1 MSIAIKA
8 PLHKRAETVAY
19 DRDRLGLQLAKQL
32 TESTGLT
39 FSDPTPWTFRVER
52 QSQRDLWLKLITD
65 AAMTHL
71 VSPQRDQL
79 APLDGPHQ
87 AVGVLLVRRE

>member
-1 MSIAIKA
+1 MPS
-8 PLHKRAETVAY
+8 HKRVETVAFY
-19 DRDRLGLQLAKQL
+19 RDKDGPPIAKQL